1 MSKII
6 LKKLKSLNT
15 IYHPETKL
23 VFKSAQEK
31 VVIGV
36 YNETSD
42 SLDPLNEESVKL
54 CEKWKFKYEAPK
66 EEEGEEDEEGD
77 EEDGEEG
84 DEGDEG
90 DEGEGE
96 EDEGECTGDNTDKH
110 VVSENV
116 KSIPELP
123 AVIPVVQ
130 QTTDE
135 VTTHSNESI
144 KNLATLSLKNFKE
157 FTIQISNI
165 EHNYLAEIESL
176 KLKLTDKID
185 ELDNMTL
192 QFTNMK
198 ADHDKLKQKFDNIKN
213 LFS

>member
-66 EEEGEEDEEGD
+66 DEEGDEEGEEGEEDEDEGEDDEENGD
-77 EEDGEEG
+77 EENEEG
-84 DEGDEG
+84 DED
-90 DEGEGE
+90 
-96 EDEGECTGDNTDKH
+96 CPGDNTDTVH
-110 VVSENV
+110 ENV
-116 KSIPELP
+116 KSVPE
-123 AVIPVVQ
+123 IPVAEPEVQ
-130 QTTDE
+130 QQSDS
-135 VTTHSNESI
+135 VTPQTSNDSI

-165 EHNYLAEIESL
+165 EHNYLAEIESF
-176 KLKLTDKID
+176 KLKLADKIE